1 MTVKLL
7 IADDHQI
14 VRVGLRA
21 VLSENPDFEVIGEAS
36 DGPSAIQNC
45 LDKKPDVVLMDIR
58 MPKLNGIEATK
69 RIKSELTTIKI
80 LMLTSDER
88 NDDVFA
94 ALSAGADG
102 YCFKDI
108 PLKQLTAAI
117 QSVFSGGVWLD
128 PRIARLLLHASARP
142 VQQEVAKEPDY
153 QLSEEELKLLRLL
166 VEGLST
172 SEIADKLG
180 TNTDIAMTAVKN
192 LLDKLQVSNKT
203 QAAVKAMKAGLV

>member
-21 VLSENPDFEVIGEAS
+21 VLSENPDFEVIGEAI
-36 DGPSAIQNC
+36 DGPSAVHNC
-45 LDKKPDVVLMDIR
+45 LEKKPDVVLMDIR

-69 RIKSELTTIKI
+69 RIKKEFATIKI

-108 PLKQLTAAI
+108 PLKQLTVAI

-128 PRIARLLLHASARP
+128 PRIARLLLHTSARP
-142 VQQEVAKEPDY
+142 IQQEVAKEQDY
-153 QLSEEELKLLRLL
+153 QLSEDELKLLRLL

-172 SEIADKLG
+172 VEIANKLS
-180 TNTDIAMTAVKN
+180 TTTDMAMSAVKN

-203 QAAVKAMKAGLV
+203 QAAVKAMKAGLI